1 MSLTSEIQADM
12 RSAMKS
18 KNADLVSTI
27 RLLLAAIKQQEIDKR
42 EQLTDSDVLTIVE
55 RLVKQRRESIQI
67 YTEAGRNDLASK
79 ESAELEILTTYLPK
93 QLSDEEVE
101 LIIQET
107 LSSSD
112 AREPKDMG
120 KVMAALKT
128 RLSGKADLSRV
139 STRVREL
146 LS

>member
-1 MSLTSEIQADM
+1 M
-12 RSAMKS
+12 
-18 KNADLVSTI
+18 STI

-55 RLVKQRRESIQI
+55 KLVKQRRESIQI

-79 ESAELEILTTYLPK
+79 ESAELGVLTTYLPK

-107 LSSSD
+107 LSSLD

-120 KVMAALKT
+120 KVMGALKT
-128 RLSGKADLSRV
+128 QLSGKADLSRV

>member
-1 MSLTSEIQADM
+1 MSLTSKIQADM

-67 YTEAGRNDLASK
+67 YTEAGRNDLAAK

-107 LSSSD
+107 LSSLD

-120 KVMAALKT
+120 KVMGALKT
-128 RLSGKADLSRV
+128 QLSGKADLSRV
-139 STRVREL
+139 STRVMEL
-146 LS
+146 LR

>member
-55 RLVKQRRESIQI
+55 KLVKQRRESIQI

-101 LIIQET
+101 LIIQQT
-107 LSSSD
+107 LSSLD

-128 RLSGKADLSRV
+128 QLSGKADLSRV

>member
-1 MSLTSEIQADM
+1 M
-12 RSAMKS
+12 
-18 KNADLVSTI
+18 
-27 RLLLAAIKQQEIDKR
+27 
-42 EQLTDSDVLTIVE
+42 
-55 RLVKQRRESIQI
+55 
-67 YTEAGRNDLASK
+67 ASK

-107 LSSSD
+107 LSSLD

-128 RLSGKADLSRV
+128 QLSGKADLSRV

>member
-1 MSLTSEIQADM
+1 MSLTSKIQADM
-12 RSAMKS
+12 RSGMKS
-18 KNADLVSTI
+18 KNVDLVSTI

-93 QLSDEEVE
+93 QLTDEEVE

-107 LSSSD
+107 LSSLD

-128 RLSGKADLSRV
+128 QLSGKADLSRV

>member
-1 MSLTSEIQADM
+1 MSLTSKIQADM

-18 KNADLVSTI
+18 KNVDLVSTI

-67 YTEAGRNDLASK
+67 YNEAGRNDLASK

-107 LSSSD
+107 LSSLD

-128 RLSGKADLSRV
+128 QLSGKADLSRV

>member
-1 MSLTSEIQADM
+1 M

-18 KNADLVSTI
+18 KNADFVSTI

-79 ESAELEILTTYLPK
+79 ESAELEILTIYLPK

-107 LSSSD
+107 LSSLD

-128 RLSGKADLSRV
+128 QLSGKADLSRV

>member
-1 MSLTSEIQADM
+1 MSLTSKIQADM
-12 RSAMKS
+12 RSGMKS

-42 EQLTDSDVLTIVE
+42 EQLTDTDVLTIVE

-107 LSSSD
+107 LSSLD

-128 RLSGKADLSRV
+128 QLSGKADLSRV

>member
-55 RLVKQRRESIQI
+55 KLVKQRRESIQI

-107 LSSSD
+107 LSSLD

-128 RLSGKADLSRV
+128 QLSGKADLSRV
-139 STRVREL
+139 STRVRDL

>member
-1 MSLTSEIQADM
+1 MSLIAKIQADM
-12 RSAMKS
+12 RSGMKS

-128 RLSGKADLSRV
+128 QLSGKADLSRV

>member
-1 MSLTSEIQADM
+1 M

-79 ESAELEILTTYLPK
+79 ESAELEI
-93 QLSDEEVE
+93 
-101 LIIQET
+101 
-107 LSSSD
+107 
-112 AREPKDMG
+112 
-120 KVMAALKT
+120 
-128 RLSGKADLSRV
+128 
-139 STRVREL
+139 
-146 LS
+146 

>member
-1 MSLTSEIQADM
+1 M

-55 RLVKQRRESIQI
+55 KLVKQRRESIQI

-107 LSSSD
+107 LSSLD

-120 KVMAALKT
+120 KVMGALKT
-128 RLSGKADLSRV
+128 QLSGKADLSRV

>member
-1 MSLTSEIQADM
+1 M

-42 EQLTDSDVLTIVE
+42 ELLTDSDVLTIVE

-128 RLSGKADLSRV
+128 QLSGKADLSRV

>member
-42 EQLTDSDVLTIVE
+42 EQLTDSDALTIVE

-93 QLSDEEVE
+93 QLNDEEVE

-107 LSSSD
+107 LSSLD

-128 RLSGKADLSRV
+128 QLSGKADLSRV

>member
-1 MSLTSEIQADM
+1 M

-55 RLVKQRRESIQI
+55 KLVKQRRESIKI

-107 LSSSD
+107 LSSLD

-128 RLSGKADLSRV
+128 QLSGKADLSRV

>member
-1 MSLTSEIQADM
+1 MSLTSKIQADM

-42 EQLTDSDVLTIVE
+42 EQLTDSDVLIIVE

-107 LSSSD
+107 LSSLD

-128 RLSGKADLSRV
+128 QLSGKADLSRI

>member
-1 MSLTSEIQADM
+1 MSLTSKIQADM
-12 RSAMKS
+12 RSGMKS

-101 LIIQET
+101 LIIQEA
-107 LSSSD
+107 LSSLD

-128 RLSGKADLSRV
+128 QLSGKADLSRV

>member
-1 MSLTSEIQADM
+1 MSLISKIQADM
-12 RSAMKS
+12 RSGMKS

-107 LSSSD
+107 LSSLD
-112 AREPKDMG
+112 ASEPKDMG

-128 RLSGKADLSRV
+128 QLSGKADLSRV

>member
-1 MSLTSEIQADM
+1 MSLTSKIQADM

-79 ESAELEILTTYLPK
+79 ESAELEILTIYLPK

-107 LSSSD
+107 LSSLD

-128 RLSGKADLSRV
+128 QLSGKADLSRV

>member
-1 MSLTSEIQADM
+1 MSLTSKIQADM

-107 LSSSD
+107 LSSLD

-128 RLSGKADLSRV
+128 ELSGKADLSRV

>member
-1 MSLTSEIQADM
+1 MSLTSKIQADM

-18 KNADLVSTI
+18 KNADFVSTI

-107 LSSSD
+107 LSSLD
-112 AREPKDMG
+112 ARESKDMG
-120 KVMAALKT
+120 KVMVALKT
-128 RLSGKADLSRV
+128 QLSGKADLSRV

>member
-1 MSLTSEIQADM
+1 MSLTSKIQADM
-12 RSAMKS
+12 RSGMKS
-18 KNADLVSTI
+18 KNANLVSTI

-55 RLVKQRRESIQI
+55 KLVKQRRESIQI

-101 LIIQET
+101 SIIQET
-107 LSSSD
+107 LSSLD

-128 RLSGKADLSRV
+128 QLSGKADLSRV

>member
-1 MSLTSEIQADM
+1 MSLTSKIQADM

-107 LSSSD
+107 LSSLG

-128 RLSGKADLSRV
+128 QLSGKADLSRV

>member
-1 MSLTSEIQADM
+1 MSLTSKIQADM
-12 RSAMKS
+12 RSGMKS

-128 RLSGKADLSRV
+128 QLSGKADLSRV

>member
-1 MSLTSEIQADM
+1 MSLTSKIQADM

-18 KNADLVSTI
+18 KNADFVSTI

-79 ESAELEILTTYLPK
+79 ESAELEILTIYLPK

-107 LSSSD
+107 LSSLD

-128 RLSGKADLSRV
+128 QLSGKADLSRV

>member
-12 RSAMKS
+12 RSAMRS

-55 RLVKQRRESIQI
+55 KLVKQRRESIQI

-101 LIIQET
+101 SIIQET
-107 LSSSD
+107 LSSLD

-128 RLSGKADLSRV
+128 QLSGKADLSRV

>member
-1 MSLTSEIQADM
+1 MSLTSKIQADM
-12 RSAMKS
+12 RAAMKS

-107 LSSSD
+107 LSSLD

-128 RLSGKADLSRV
+128 QLSGKADLSRV

>member
-1 MSLTSEIQADM
+1 MSLTSKIQADM
-12 RSAMKS
+12 RSGMKS

-42 EQLTDSDVLTIVE
+42 EQLTDSDVLTVVE

-107 LSSSD
+107 LSSLD

-128 RLSGKADLSRV
+128 QLSGKADLSRV

>member
-1 MSLTSEIQADM
+1 MSLTSKIQADM

-42 EQLTDSDVLTIVE
+42 EQPTDSDVLTIVE

-107 LSSSD
+107 LSSLD

-128 RLSGKADLSRV
+128 QLSGKADLSRV

>member
-1 MSLTSEIQADM
+1 MSLTSKIQADM
-12 RSAMKS
+12 RSGMKS

-55 RLVKQRRESIQI
+55 KLVKQRRESIKI

-79 ESAELEILTTYLPK
+79 ESAELEILTTYMPK

-107 LSSSD
+107 LSSLD

-128 RLSGKADLSRV
+128 QLSGKADLSRV

>member
-55 RLVKQRRESIQI
+55 KLVKQRRESIQI

-128 RLSGKADLSRV
+128 QLSGKADLSRV

>member
-1 MSLTSEIQADM
+1 MSLTSKIQADM

-55 RLVKQRRESIQI
+55 KLVKQRRESIQI

-107 LSSSD
+107 LSSLD
-112 AREPKDMG
+112 ASEPKDMG
-120 KVMAALKT
+120 KVMASLKT
-128 RLSGKADLSRV
+128 QLSGKADLSRV
-139 STRVREL
+139 STRVRDL

>member
-1 MSLTSEIQADM
+1 MSLTSKIQADM
-12 RSAMKS
+12 RSGMKS
-18 KNADLVSTI
+18 KNVDLVSTI

-67 YTEAGRNDLASK
+67 YNEAGRNDLASK

-107 LSSSD
+107 LSSLD

-128 RLSGKADLSRV
+128 QLSGKADLSRV

>member
-1 MSLTSEIQADM
+1 MSLTSKIQADM

-18 KNADLVSTI
+18 KNADLVSTT

-107 LSSSD
+107 LSSLD

-128 RLSGKADLSRV
+128 QLSGKADLSRV

>member
-1 MSLTSEIQADM
+1 M
-12 RSAMKS
+12 RSGMKS

-107 LSSSD
+107 LSSLD

-120 KVMAALKT
+120 KVMGALKT
-128 RLSGKADLSRV
+128 QLSGKADLSRV
-139 STRVREL
+139 STRVRDL

>member
-1 MSLTSEIQADM
+1 MSLISKIQADM
-12 RSAMKS
+12 RSGMKS

-128 RLSGKADLSRV
+128 QLSGKADLSRV

>member
-1 MSLTSEIQADM
+1 MSLTSKIQADM

-55 RLVKQRRESIQI
+55 KLVKQRRESIQI

-101 LIIQET
+101 LIIQEA
-107 LSSSD
+107 LSSLD

-128 RLSGKADLSRV
+128 QLSGKADLSRV
-139 STRVREL
+139 STRVRDL

>member
-1 MSLTSEIQADM
+1 MSLTSKIQADM

-18 KNADLVSTI
+18 KNADFVSTI

-101 LIIQET
+101 SIIQET
-107 LSSSD
+107 LSSLD

-128 RLSGKADLSRV
+128 QLSGKADLSRV

>member
-1 MSLTSEIQADM
+1 MSLTSKIQADM
-12 RSAMKS
+12 RSGMKS
-18 KNADLVSTI
+18 KNANLVSTI

-107 LSSSD
+107 LSSLD

-128 RLSGKADLSRV
+128 QLSGKADLSRV

>member
-1 MSLTSEIQADM
+1 MSLTSKIQADM
-12 RSAMKS
+12 RSGMKS

-55 RLVKQRRESIQI
+55 KLVKQRRESIQI

-107 LSSSD
+107 LSSLD

-128 RLSGKADLSRV
+128 QLSGKADLSRV